1 MGFRIDYPGSMGY
14 NKTYDCMVDT
24 VAELTTA
31 PELIDL
37 EPYSMA
43 VVLNTDKGTDASI
56 DIYVKLSD
64 GTWKKCS

>member
-1 MGFRIDYPGSMGY
+1 MGYRIDYPGSLGY
-14 NKTYDCMVDT
+14 EKTYDCIVDT
-24 VAELTTA
+24 AAELTTA
-31 PELIDL
+31 ADL
-37 EPYSMA
+37 VALAPYSMA